1 MSLDNFTDLK
11 SSITDFIRRD
21 GDTALVAAVPDLII
35 LAEAQFNRDI
45 RHRSMEVTT
54 DLTLTAAV
62 QTVALPTD
70 YIEARAVVLQTSPL
84 RIMSYVT
91 PVQLDTNWSSGASG
105 VPTEYTVIG
114 ANMKVGQI
122 PDSGYT
128 VELTYYQRIPDL
140 ATNTT
145 NWLMTSHPDMYLYGS
160 LLQAAPYIGDD
171 ERIPIWASYY
181 DRAREGLK
189 DDANRS
195 SFSGGPLY
203 TRVGVYTA

>member
-1 MSLDNFTDLK
+1 VALTTYTELQATV
-11 SSITDFIRRD
+11 TDFLRRD
-21 GDTALVAAVPDLII
+21 GDTALVAAIPDLIV

-45 RHRSMEVTT
+45 RHRRMETT
-54 DLTLTAAV
+54 DDLTLTGAL

-91 PVQLDTNWSSGASG
+91 PVQLDTNWSSGTSG
-105 VPTEYTVIG
+105 VPTEYTIIG

-128 VELTYYQRIPDL
+128 VELTYYQQIPDL
-140 ATNTT
+140 ATNST
-145 NWLMTSHPDMYLYGS
+145 NWLLTNHPDMYLYGA

-171 ERIPIWASYY
+171 ERIPVWASFY

-195 SFSGGPLY
+195 SYSGGPLY
-203 TRVGVYTA
+203 TRVGIYTA